1 MRATRAVNGLG
12 RSRRTG
18 ALAVALL
25 VLASLGLVGLSCAK
39 KPVPSEPRTPREVQ
53 VPPYL
58 KDTVGELAR
67 FSGREEIPV
76 QGLGFVT
83 GLDGTGNKVIP
94 PGIRQQ
100 VLDMMRRN
108 RIESAEEILASPD
121 NAVVLVTGVL
131 PPGIA
136 KGELFDLDVRAIST
150 TDTTSLEGGFLLEGE
165 LTRVVSERGVETK
178 GEILALGRGAVFVS
192 PFTADEKAKAGADP
206 RVGRVLAGGK
216 AVKARQFRLALLTPS
231 VRTADQIV
239 RLVNAR
245 FPGAAKGTQD
255 PGAIDLTVPR
265 EYLNDKTRF
274 LDLVGATY
282 LRETPDAR
290 DRRVNLLLKTLQSGQ
305 DMDRAALCLEA
316 FGGTVAPP
324 LHALVNH
331 PKPEV
336 RYFIGRT
343 LAGLQDAQA
352 VHCLEPIALDDRSEY
367 QELAVQA
374 LGELRNGLGLGVLGR
389 ALEAKSVRVR
399 VAAWQHT
406 ARLAPRTFTV
416 RTFPDKFTL
425 SVIAT
430 KADPFI
436 YVART
441 MKPELAIFGDLT
453 VRPPVLAETR
463 RLTATAQAGA
473 KEITVFTRRRDTDLR
488 VEAPLD
494 VRGLIEKVASPF
506 GLDEQHSDPQ
516 GLDASYSDVVGLLSE
531 MARKQA
537 LSGPIVLQPLQYR
550 IPGGRPTARPIG
562 EPEETIHLQPEEKPA
577 AAPKPKP

>member
-18 ALAVALL
+18 ALAVALF
-25 VLASLGLVGLSCAK
+25 VLAGFGLAGLSCAK
-39 KPVPSEPRTPREVQ
+39 KPVASEPRTPRDVQ

-67 FSGREEIPV
+67 VSGREEIPV

-100 VLDMMRRN
+100 ALDMMRRN
-108 RIESAEEILASPD
+108 HVEHAEEILAIPD
-121 NAVVLVTGVL
+121 NAVVLVTGLL
-131 PPGIA
+131 PPAVA
-136 KGELFDLDVRAIST
+136 KGELFDLEVRAVAT
-150 TDTTSLEGGFLLEGE
+150 TDTTSLEGGFLLEGD
-165 LTRVVSERGVETK
+165 LARIVSERGVEAK

-192 PFTADEKAKAGADP
+192 PFSPDDKSRAGADP
-206 RVGRVLAGGK
+206 RLGRILAGGK
-216 AVKARQFRLALLTPS
+216 AFVARYFRLALLVPS

-245 FPGAAKGTQD
+245 FPGAAKGTED
-255 PGAIDLTVPR
+255 PGNINLSVPK
-265 EYLNDKTRF
+265 EYQNDKTRF
-274 LDLVGATY
+274 LDLVGAIY

-290 DRRVNLLLKTLQSGQ
+290 DQRVALLLGTLQNGR
-305 DMDRAALCLEA
+305 DMDRVALGLEA
-316 FGGTVAPP
+316 FGGSVAPA
-324 LHALVNH
+324 LHALANH
-331 PKPEV
+331 SSEAV
-336 RYFIGRT
+336 RFYAGRT

-352 VHCLEPIALDDRSEY
+352 VHILEPIALDDRSEF
-367 QELAVQA
+367 QEMAVEA

-399 VAAWQHT
+399 IAAWQNT
-406 ARLAPRTFTV
+406 ARLAPRTFV
-416 RTFPDKFTL
+416 ARTFADKFTL
-425 SVIAT
+425 SIIAT

-473 KEITVFTRRRDTDLR
+473 KEITVFTRRKNTDLR

-494 VRGLIEKVASPF
+494 VRGLIEKLAAPF
-506 GLDEQHSDPQ
+506 GLDRNPEPQ
-516 GLDASYSDVVGLLSE
+516 GLDASYSDIVGLLNE
-531 MARKQA
+531 MARKHA
-537 LSGPIVLQPLQYR
+537 LSGPIVLQPIRYR
-550 IPGGRPTARPIG
+550 VPGGRPTARPIG
-562 EPEETIHLQPEEKPA
+562 EPEETINLQPEEKPA
-577 AAPKPKP
+577 AKPKPKS